1 MSALL
6 TITITM
12 KTGRPMKVLAQGRVF
27 KDDYGVSGSPS
38 WTDCEDLQ
46 CYWPG
51 KGKRR
56 EISPDLYDAEQAKAD
71 YIEAVKDEDEGARAD
86 YLLDMREARDEARAE
101 RC

>member
-12 KTGRPMKVLAQGRVF
+12 KSGRQMKVLAQGRVF
-27 KDDYGVSGSPS
+27 KDDYGVSGSPT
-38 WTDCEDLQ
+38 WTDCDDLQ

-56 EISPDLYDAEQAKAD
+56 EISPDLYDAESAKAD
-71 YIEAVKDEDEGARAD
+71 YIEAVKSEDEGARAD
-86 YLLDMREARDEARAE
+86 YLLEMREARAE
-101 RC
+101 RMSER